1 MKLIKNEN
9 INKAITRPYSCE
21 FSLDEEA
28 LCLIEIIASAKSWKQ
43 NLKSGRSFFKD
54 DDFFLF
60 LDNQEITT
68 SINTKKDACS
78 AWNGN
83 ELKGL
88 KKTVLVAANLRQGK
102 HTITLKPDKSPYIE
116 AIVISKIEEK
126 NQIIYIPINNN
137 PAQKSEGRPWLSYI
151 VLDLFITN
159 ISITAQANKNRKDDD
174 DLKLLINGKI
184 QKNKD
189 NKSHKD
195 WYWCGKILKGKEKS
209 FNQDVNL
216 KIKQFNID
224 LYSDETPRLSKIEIG
239 IKSGE
244 TKKIPTV
251 DNPFWTENFREDT
264 EQMILARA
272 IFGEGRSLPD
282 EGKIAIAW
290 SIRNRVEDDRWPNNY
305 HGVILQ
311 KNQFSAFKTDDP
323 NWEYVKNPLYE
334 INPKQL
340 AAWEKC
346 YKIAGLVISGEIK
359 DPTGG
364 ANHYFSDYIDYPGW
378 TKSTNAKFIMK
389 IDNTLFYNLKKESD
403 SGFVGIKYLIPIL
416 LIILIGLGVY
426 LAILWQFGD
435 RETGQICETKE
446 KELEININEPLAEP
460 VDGLYGFYHYVYINP
475 KTLEVERIFFKQDG
489 RFSALK
495 QLTNNGYYKSDLQL
509 FSSDSFRFGYFQN
522 VHRADEYFD
531 ENNDEQREKYYQ
543 NYTSLIIN
551 SGYGSTPIEIYR
563 GNDHTSSWEW
573 EDIDHVKVYNN
584 CGTCCRYYY
593 LININT
599 QKIEEEGHFEAE
611 EAACMQIH

>member
-1 MKLIKNEN
+1 MMAKGEIRFGDVVWVEFDPSVGHEYQSKRP
-9 INKAITRPYSCE
+9 AIVVQS
-21 FSLDEEA
+21 DE
-28 LCLIEIIASAKSWKQ
+28 Q
-43 NLKSGRSFFKD
+43 
-54 DDFFLF
+54 
-60 LDNQEITT
+60 
-68 SINTKKDACS
+68 
-78 AWNGN
+78 
-83 ELKGL
+83 L
-88 KKTVLVAANLRQGK
+88 KKTNLVTIIPLTSQKDNRMSDDILVEARKENNLMTDSVAKVYCVTSFDYARFEK
-102 HTITLKPDKSPYIE
+102 
-116 AIVISKIEEK
+116 VI
-126 NQIIYIPINNN
+126 
-137 PAQKSEGRPWLSYI
+137 
-151 VLDLFITN
+151 
-159 ISITAQANKNRKDDD
+159 
-174 DLKLLINGKI
+174 GKI
-184 QKNKD
+184 NEEMK
-189 NKSHKD
+189 
-195 WYWCGKILKGKEKS
+195 
-209 FNQDVNL
+209 
-216 KIKQFNID
+216 
-224 LYSDETPRLSKIEIG
+224 
-239 IKSGE
+239 
-244 TKKIPTV
+244 
-251 DNPFWTENFREDT
+251 
-264 EQMILARA
+264 
-272 IFGEGRSLPD
+272 
-282 EGKIAIAW
+282 
-290 SIRNRVEDDRWPNNY
+290 
-305 HGVILQ
+305 
-311 KNQFSAFKTDDP
+311 
-323 NWEYVKNPLYE
+323 
-334 INPKQL
+334 
-340 AAWEKC
+340 
-346 YKIAGLVISGEIK
+346 
-359 DPTGG
+359 
-364 ANHYFSDYIDYPGW
+364 
-378 TKSTNAKFIMK
+378 MK
-389 IDNTLFYNLKKESD
+389 ISNG
-403 SGFVGIKYLIPIL
+403 GFVGIKYLIPIL